1 MITVKTFCFNLLQ
14 ENTYVVSD
22 DTQEC
27 VIIDCGAYYQEER
40 DALVNYINDIHLKPT
55 HLLCTHGHFDHNFG
69 INTVYETW
77 GLKPE
82 IASDDDWLI
91 SDLSGQ
97 FLAMAGVKLKWT
109 YPEPGHYFDN
119 NEVIRFGNHQLQ
131 ILRTPGHTPGGVT
144 FYCAEE
150 GIAFTGDTLF
160 RMSIGRTDFE
170 RGSYADILDSLKN
183 VIAQLPADTKV
194 YCGHGPQTT
203 IGDELS
209 YNPYINSKS

>member
-1 MITVKTFCFNLLQ
+1 MLNIKTFSFNLLQ

-22 DTQEC
+22 DSREC
-27 VIIDCGAYYQEER
+27 VIIDCGAYYDAER
-40 DALVNYINDIHLKPT
+40 TALVDYINTNQLKPV

-69 INTVYETW
+69 INTVYDTW

-82 IASDDDWLI
+82 ISADDEWLI

-97 FLAMAGVKLKWT
+97 FEAMAGIKLHWKF
-109 YPEPGHYFDN
+109 PEPGHFFTPDDI
-119 NEVIRFGNHQLQ
+119 IRFGSHEFQ

-150 GIAFTGDTLF
+150 KAAFTGDTLF

-170 RGSYADILDSLKN
+170 RGSYDDMLNSLTK
-183 VIAQLPADTKV
+183 VLAQLPADTTV
-194 YCGHGPQTT
+194 YPGHGPKTN
-203 IGDELS
+203 IGEETK
-209 YNPYINSKS
+209 YNPYFA

>member
-1 MITVKTFCFNLLQ
+1 MITIKTFCFNLLQ

-22 DTQEC
+22 DTKEC
-27 VIIDCGAYYQEER
+27 VIIDCGAFHQDER
-40 DALVNYINDIHLKPT
+40 DALVKYINDNHLKPT

-82 IASDDDWLI
+82 IASEDDWLI
-91 SDLSGQ
+91 SDLPGQ

-109 YPEPGHYFDN
+109 YPEPGHFFDD
-119 NEVIRFGNHQLQ
+119 NEVIRFGSHQLQ

-209 YNPYINSKS
+209 YNPYLNS

>member
-1 MITVKTFCFNLLQ
+1 MLNIKTFSFNLLQ

-22 DTQEC
+22 DSREC
-27 VIIDCGAYYQEER
+27 VIIDCGAYYDAER
-40 DALVNYINDIHLKPT
+40 TALVDYINTNQLKPV

-69 INTVYETW
+69 INTVYDTW

-82 IASDDDWLI
+82 ISADDEWLI

-97 FLAMAGVKLKWT
+97 FEAMAGIKLHWKF
-109 YPEPGHYFDN
+109 PEPGHFFTPDDI
-119 NEVIRFGNHQLQ
+119 IRFGSHEFQ

-150 GIAFTGDTLF
+150 KAAFTGDTLF

-170 RGSYADILDSLKN
+170 RGSYDDMLNSLTK
-183 VIAQLPADTKV
+183 VLAQLPADTTV
-194 YCGHGPQTT
+194 YPGHGPKTN
-203 IGDELS
+203 IGEETKF
-209 YNPYINSKS
+209 NPYFA

>member
-1 MITVKTFCFNLLQ
+1 MLQ

-22 DTQEC
+22 DTHEA
-27 VIIDCGAYYQEER
+27 VVIDCGALYDEER
-40 DALVNYINDIHLKPT
+40 QAIVNYIDSQQLKPV

-82 IASDDDWLI
+82 IAAEDEWLI
-91 SDLSGQ
+91 TNLSGQ
-97 FLAMAGVKLKWT
+97 FYDMAGVKLRWAF
-109 YPEPGHYFDN
+109 PEPGHFFAAD
-119 NEVIRFGNHQLQ
+119 EVISFGTHQLQ

-150 GIAFTGDTLF
+150 KAAFTGDTLF

-170 RGSYADILDSLKN
+170 RGSYEEILNSLSK
-183 VIAQLPADTKV
+183 VIAQLPADTTV
-194 YCGHGPQTT
+194 YPGHGPKTN
-203 IGDELS
+203 ISDELS
-209 YNPYINSKS
+209 YNPYLNS

>member
-1 MITVKTFCFNLLQ
+1 MLNIKTFSFNLLQ

-22 DTQEC
+22 DSREC
-27 VIIDCGAYYQEER
+27 VIIDCGAYYDAER
-40 DALVNYINDIHLKPT
+40 TALVDYINTNQLKPV

-69 INTVYETW
+69 INTVYDTW

-82 IASDDDWLI
+82 ISADDEWLI

-97 FLAMAGVKLKWT
+97 FEAMAGIKLHWKF
-109 YPEPGHYFDN
+109 PEPGHFFTPD
-119 NEVIRFGNHQLQ
+119 EIIRFGSHEFQ

-150 GIAFTGDTLF
+150 KAAFTGDTLF

-170 RGSYADILDSLKN
+170 RGSYDDMLNSLTK
-183 VIAQLPADTKV
+183 VLAQLPADTTV
-194 YCGHGPQTT
+194 YPGHGPKTN
-203 IGDELS
+203 IGEETKF
-209 YNPYINSKS
+209 NPYFA